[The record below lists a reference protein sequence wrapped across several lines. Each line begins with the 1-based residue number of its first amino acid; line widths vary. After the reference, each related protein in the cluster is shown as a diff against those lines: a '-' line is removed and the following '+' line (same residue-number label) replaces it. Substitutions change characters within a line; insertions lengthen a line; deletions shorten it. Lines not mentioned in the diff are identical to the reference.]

1 MSNNDDDP
9 AKWPVYT
16 MRYWCSGVE
25 KQLRLEWHHTP
36 ESWSV
41 GVVIQCIKDYI
52 ENPQDVMNN
61 NTGETFKT
69 LLPDYCIVLKDGHVT
84 QTSATN
90 RAPDSV
96 FHISVRFGRFADR
109 ARPGPAWAYS
119 VHIYLSQN
127 TGKYVPKKVV
137 WNNPTGDKTRQAA
150 VHKNRTR
157 WPAGATAT
165 TAPPAPN
172 EQPLVS
178 TPSIEGLVPA
188 SLPTTN
194 PWGGSIIPQR
204 PSNTPHG
211 GDGPGQGP
219 ATGDGRSE

>member
-9 AKWPVYT
+9 AKWP
-16 MRYWCSGVE
+16 
-25 KQLRLEWHHTP
+25 LRLEWHHTP
-36 ESWSV
+36 KSWSV

-61 NTGETFKT
+61 NAGETFKT
-69 LLPDYCIVLKDGHVT
+69 LLPDYCIVLLLIILISCVFVLFYEGR
-84 QTSATN
+84 SATV

-96 FHISVRFGRFADR
+96 FHISVRFGKFADR

-127 TGKYVPKKVV
+127 TGKYVSKEVV